1 MSANF
6 INFVSEL
13 IYGDR
18 GTAELGTAP
27 PAGTK
32 NHLHWTVDNAPPV
45 PVPATLP
52 GATPL
57 GNQFLAHHLDYML
70 ARYEA
75 WRSKYFLPPVRP
87 WDGTLAFPPDADNPV
102 VPLPA
107 SLSGIAFPASWTAV
121 ELGNAV
127 RAYYNILRNYQ
138 NSASDRMELDDEIK
152 APYSY
157 RYWAFMKW
165 VSDLRKRL
173 LGQPVIHVQEVY
185 DRDGTML
192 SDKDFT
198 DKLYLV
204 HHIWHTS
211 GGIQWSTPTP
221 FFKTSVG
228 QAGRHKKEISRTQI
242 GAEFFTFHR
251 DHLEIFDRWM
261 ARTGQDKVQSINT
274 CAHDIGT
281 NPPAPAGV
289 DILRDFISRGP
300 GYPLVDWAQT
310 PPTVNFAPVHASYW
324 EGNLPHF
331 SNLGEMGQWFA
342 LDANPFTL
350 INVPGATDSGYH
362 GIGHIVNGDLIW
374 AVANNHSHR
383 FFAWHGFIDDL
394 WRKREPRF
402 LSFVPV
408 NTRDIAYSE
417 PYVLTILREF
427 LPNSNSVEPPN
438 AIAGLDLATGTGNGT
453 VRVNINV
460 EPDTFNR
467 SLELTLRC
475 EVLREAGGTTP
486 VLSISRNLEIIPS
499 GALAA
504 NQRLQNTNFIEEFI
518 FNGSAGT
525 LDSDGDGPFKA
536 DNLAFPEPSAAG
548 FKNSRIKITGYL
560 VCRFRPDG
568 TIGAVTGTIS
578 SAGLVVTGV
587 STNFNTQLRQG
598 DLIRANGQVRMVV
611 FNNNPTSLTLLE
623 PFSPNLPVGTAYEHL
638 DGFDHES
645 VIEIPLIQEKQ
656 APEVTTYLDRSTF
669 SLDQVNAVASGG
681 TSVFSNSFYVV
692 LQDRTSRSLN
702 IVWPPEVEPTLRNL
716 IAPPAYGA
724 GLYPDMAPTHRPLIE
739 LRDSTTNLLIP
750 DVSVL
755 PTSAQPENP
764 GQHPSIPQRITYPCQ
779 VTFTG
784 TGAFADLV
792 NPGDRKDV
800 KLVVT
805 ARDRSGNVV
814 VDDSKR
820 VRMQINAN
828 PYMLDGP
835 TSWLSIDAR
844 VFQIREGQARFG
856 VAAGSWTDPYV
867 FIQQVIAN
875 LRAGNGTAG
884 GESFDSLPTDQGA
897 AVLEYSTTIGG
908 QNIHN
913 FALSKVR
920 LQSAN
925 ALSNVRA
932 TFRLFRWGTAN
943 VEFNNT
949 LAYRSAP
956 SGVGLLGLTTTP
968 GELASI
974 PFFAAPRFAATAD
987 MNTQT
992 DGTNLDSF
1000 PATGSPAT
1008 SNPEKFNFFGAYLD
1022 INQTTLHFPS
1032 TISTITPD
1040 VPYSGSALLSIR
1052 DLLVDHHQCM
1062 VVELVNAGDPT
1073 VPGATPGTSDNLA
1086 QRNLLVVRSA
1096 NPGDEITRTV
1106 QHAFNIDL
1114 TRNRR
1119 YWKKHD
1125 HNDGHHDHDLPTDTG
1140 HPHDDQPTHRHAEH
1154 PHETDGSLTAFLEA
1168 NCCDE
1173 IEVRPARPAFV
1184 GGRQGAN
1191 DHSND
1196 HLEGGW
1202 LAQFPEKLK
1211 EIRERNHL
1219 EAEKQRRWTFDA
1231 VDWKPGTGLDEL
1243 AIFWNNLPKNSEV
1256 TLFLPGANAEEIF
1269 NFRNL
1274 RHAPRTVQIVD
1285 SNTLR
1290 LFPEGTT
1297 YLPIPAFWGDNL
1309 AGMFN
1314 VKLPAG
1320 IKKGQRFRVDVLQ
1333 IRADEARTLG
1343 GFQLNIQVEKAN
1355 DLWEAETR
1363 TLELFHKRLSLM
1375 PNSDRWNPIV
1385 AKQVEFTRNRAK
1397 ALVELNNE
1405 ENPTAPPV
1413 QWTDPTVN
1421 QRGQKVR
1428 VVLEKIQVTDDREPW
1443 FKGKGEFQ
1451 FYAKVSTPDNGGQEQ
1466 SEKFPLKKHYQ
1477 LSDKAG
1483 QNEIVLNEP
1492 LFEGYVE
1499 YNLFVQIGGVELDTF
1514 DPDDKLC
1521 VYKRR
1526 FEGKPR
1532 NWIASYDPESSQ
1544 PSVEDVGGWKV
1555 WYRIEYAG

>member
-6 INFVSEL
+6 INFVSSL
-13 IYGDR
+13 IYGDM
-18 GTAELGTAP
+18 GTAELGIAP

-32 NHLHWTVDNAPPV
+32 NLLHWTVDNEPFTASNT
-45 PVPATLP
+45 ALP
-52 GATPL
+52 
-57 GNQFLAHHLDYML
+57 GNQFLAQHLDYML

-87 WDGTLAFPPDADNPV
+87 WDGTLAFPPEADNPA

-107 SLSGIAFPASWTAV
+107 SLNGSAFPAFWTQV

-127 RAYYNILRNYQ
+127 RAYYNVLRNYQ
-138 NSASDRMELDDEIK
+138 NSAGDRMELDDEIK

-173 LGQPVIHVQEVY
+173 LVQPVIHTHEVY
-185 DRDGTML
+185 DRDGTIL

-198 DKLYLV
+198 DKLYMV
-204 HHIWHTS
+204 HHIWHTT
-211 GGIQWSTPTP
+211 GGTQWSTPTP

-228 QAGRHKKEISRTQI
+228 QAGRHIKEISRTQI
-242 GAEFFTFHR
+242 GAEFFAFHR

-281 NPPAPAGV
+281 NPPAPANV
-289 DILRDFISRGP
+289 DILSDFILTGP
-300 GYPLVDWAQT
+300 GYPLVDWTQNPA
-310 PPTVNFAPVHASYW
+310 TVDFVHPHFSDW
-324 EGNLPHF
+324 EGDLDEF
-331 SNLGEMGQWFA
+331 SNLGEMGQAFA
-342 LDANPFTL
+342 IDANPFPS
-350 INVPGATDSGYH
+350 IAVPGITDTGYH
-362 GIGHIVNGDLIW
+362 GIGHVVNGDLIW
-374 AVANNHSHR
+374 PVTNNHSHR

-394 WRKREPRF
+394 WRKREPQF
-402 LSFVPV
+402 QSFVPIK
-408 NTRDIAYSE
+408 TDGSAYLE

-427 LPNSNSVEPPN
+427 STNTNSVEPPN
-438 AIAGLDLATGTGNGT
+438 AITGIDLNTGNGT
-453 VRVNINV
+453 VRIKINV
-460 EPDTFNR
+460 KPDNFDPPNQLVHR
-467 SLELTLRC
+467 PFDLVLRC
-475 EVLREAGGTTP
+475 EVLREAGGTIP
-486 VLSISRNLEIIPS
+486 IFSISRNLEIINS
-499 GALAA
+499 GVPAA
-504 NQRLQNTNFIEEFI
+504 NQRLQNTDFIVEFDFTGI
-518 FNGSAGT
+518 VDG
-525 LDSDGDGPFKA
+525 DGDGPFKA
-536 DNLAFPEPSAAG
+536 DNLAFPIPTAGG

-560 VCRFRPDG
+560 VSRLRPDG
-568 TIGAVTGTIS
+568 STPSAPGTIS
-578 SAGLVVTGV
+578 SVGTAITGV
-587 STNFNTQLRQG
+587 GTNFQSPPVAGSLRQG
-598 DLIRANGQVRMVV
+598 DLIRVGGNGGEVRMVALIT
-611 FNNNPTSLTLLE
+611 NDTSLTLLE
-623 PFSPNLPVGTAYEHL
+623 PFSSNLPAGTTYERL

-669 SLDQVNAVASGG
+669 SLDQVNAVALGG
-681 TSVFSNSFYVV
+681 TSDFSNAFYVV
-692 LQDRTSRSLN
+692 LQDRTSRPLN

-716 IAPPAYGA
+716 IASPVYGA
-724 GLYPDMAPTHRPLIE
+724 GLYPDTAPTHPPQIE
-739 LRDSTTNLLIP
+739 LRDITTNLPIP
-750 DVSVL
+750 GVSVRA
-755 PTSAQPENP
+755 TSAQPESP
-764 GQHPSIPQRITYPCQ
+764 SQHPGIPQRITYPCE
-779 VTFTG
+779 VTFTN
-784 TGAFADLV
+784 TGGGWDAFAGLV
-792 NPGDRKDV
+792 NPGDLRDV
-800 KLVVT
+800 KLVIT
-805 ARDRSGNVV
+805 ARDRSGNQV

-820 VRMQINAN
+820 VRLQINAN
-828 PYMLDGP
+828 PYMLDGE

-844 VFQIREGQARFG
+844 VFQIREGQPRFG
-856 VAAGSWTDPYV
+856 VLAGWNNPHT

-884 GESFDSLPTDQGA
+884 GESFDNLPTDQGA
-897 AVLEYSTTIGG
+897 AVLEYSTSIGG
-908 QNIHN
+908 NNIHN

-920 LQSAN
+920 LQSSN
-925 ALSNVRA
+925 ALPNVRA

-943 VEFNNT
+943 VEFNNG

-956 SGVGLLGLTTTP
+956 SGVGKLGLTTTP

-974 PFFAAPRFAATAD
+974 PFFAEPRLVTTAD

-992 DGTNLDSF
+992 DGTNLETFSA
-1000 PATGSPAT
+1000 PATVGD
-1008 SNPEKFNFFGAYLD
+1008 EVRRFFGAYLD
-1022 INQTTLHFPS
+1022 INQPTLRFPS

-1040 VPYSGSALLSIR
+1040 IPSSGGPLLSIR
-1052 DLLVDHHQCM
+1052 DLLIDHHQCM
-1062 VVELVNAGDPT
+1062 IVELVEAGDPT
-1073 VPGATPGTSDNLA
+1073 VVGATPGTSDNLA
-1086 QRNLLVVRSA
+1086 QRNLLVVRTA

-1114 TRNRR
+1114 TRNRH

-1125 HNDGHHDHDLPTDTG
+1125 HDDGHHDHD
-1140 HPHDDQPTHRHAEH
+1140 HDHDH
-1154 PHETDGSLTAFLEA
+1154 PHESDGSITTFLEG
-1168 NCCDE
+1168 NCCEE
-1173 IEVRPARPAFV
+1173 IEVRPARPALV
-1184 GGRQGAN
+1184 GGGHTSG
-1191 DHSND
+1191 DHSHD
-1196 HLEGGW
+1196 HLDGGW
-1202 LAQFPEKLK
+1202 LAQFPEQLK
-1211 EIRERNHL
+1211 KIRERNHH
-1219 EAEKQRRWTFDA
+1219 EAEKQHRWTFDA

-1243 AIFWNNLPKNSEV
+1243 AIFWNNLPKDSEV
-1256 TLFLPGANAEEIF
+1256 TLYLPGANVEEIF
-1269 NFRNL
+1269 NYRNL
-1274 RHAPRTVQIVD
+1274 RHAPGTVQIVD
-1285 SNTLR
+1285 SHTLR

-1309 AGMFN
+1309 AGMFS
-1314 VKLPAG
+1314 VKLPEG

-1343 GFQLNIQVEKAN
+1343 GFQLNIQVEKAH
-1355 DLWEAETR
+1355 DLWEVETR
-1363 TLELFHKRLSLM
+1363 TLELFHKRLSLT
-1375 PNSDRWNPIV
+1375 PNSDRWYPIV
-1385 AKQVEFTRNRAK
+1385 AKQVEFTRSRAK

-1413 QWTDPTVN
+1413 AWTDPTVN

-1466 SEKFPLKKHYQ
+1466 SENFPLKKYYT

-1483 QNEIVLNEP
+1483 QNEIALNET

-1499 YNLFVQIGGVELDTF
+1499 HILFVQIGGVELDTF

-1532 NWIASYDPESSQ
+1532 DWIATYNPESSQ